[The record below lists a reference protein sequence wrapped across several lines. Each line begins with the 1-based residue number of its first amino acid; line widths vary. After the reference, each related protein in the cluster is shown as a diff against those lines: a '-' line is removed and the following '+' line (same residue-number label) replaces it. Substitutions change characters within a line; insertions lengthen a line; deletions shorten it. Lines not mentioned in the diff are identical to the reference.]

1 MRRAGWILLITCLGY
16 CADNAQRPLP
26 HCSLPTWLPHCSCV
40 VVAVCGS
47 SLALAAA
54 LIMRSSA
61 FALATDTICPRLASS
76 RQRFLPHLHANHHR
90 NLWLR
95 SHPPHLAS
103 PAPCSPLFQPQS
115 NQMRR
120 LTPPHPPLALVV
132 VSTPPVLQDKQSSEH
147 TIDLG

>member
-54 LIMRSSA
+54 LLMRSSA
-61 FALATDTICPRLASS
+61 FALAIDTTCPRLASS

-95 SHPPHLAS
+95 SHPAHLAS
-103 PAPCSPLFQPQS
+103 PAPCSP
-115 NQMRR
+115 
-120 LTPPHPPLALVV
+120 PLPTSVEPNAQACSLP
-132 VSTPPVLQDKQSSEH
+132 STIGSRCCLYSP
-147 TIDLG
+147 